1 MSKILL
7 TCGVGLLI
15 TVGGFWHH
23 QVNQNYLSTI
33 HVMNQGLGTCFGR
46 INQSFTAMMIKDV
59 RSPYLDKGFSQLTN
73 ACLEELKTI
82 FKPLENKI
90 LKASEVLNKLNS
102 ESIWFHEKLGKIH
115 SPMLLGQGL
124 DTSLSPIKER
134 YASIEELK
142 VSLADELDN
151 GRHRLQQ
158 IQFSDEV
165 IMGTGI
171 LLFVLG
177 LGLISVQEVRTL
189 RKRSEAEKMAVGL
202 VKNNQAYVGA
212 MVDTLITKALID
224 QGLVVTAQI
233 FKDYH
238 ESILEGMTT
247 KQILDAEIDE
257 PVTQTTAIKEEPKTS
272 LVDMTSVLKNI
283 HQGFEAS
290 EIVDTDLK
298 IGPEECGQILSAAI
312 QKLSERRID
321 ENKIEMSSELAGDR
335 CLVNFFLASSAF
347 NSEELESKDNLEK
360 TSDPYLLILF
370 EMTKG
375 LDISWNFENTID
387 KKTDQLGMS
396 MNFNFPREAKV
407 KNLIS
412 VVKGKKR
419 DIVRSM
425 VN

>member
-1 MSKILL
+1 
-7 TCGVGLLI
+7 
-15 TVGGFWHH
+15 
-23 QVNQNYLSTI
+23 
-33 HVMNQGLGTCFGR
+33 MNQGLGTCFGR

-298 IGPEECGQILSAAI
+298 
-312 QKLSERRID
+312 
-321 ENKIEMSSELAGDR
+321 
-335 CLVNFFLASSAF
+335 
-347 NSEELESKDNLEK
+347 
-360 TSDPYLLILF
+360 
-370 EMTKG
+370 
-375 LDISWNFENTID
+375 
-387 KKTDQLGMS
+387 
-396 MNFNFPREAKV
+396 
-407 KNLIS
+407 
-412 VVKGKKR
+412 
-419 DIVRSM
+419 
-425 VN
+425 